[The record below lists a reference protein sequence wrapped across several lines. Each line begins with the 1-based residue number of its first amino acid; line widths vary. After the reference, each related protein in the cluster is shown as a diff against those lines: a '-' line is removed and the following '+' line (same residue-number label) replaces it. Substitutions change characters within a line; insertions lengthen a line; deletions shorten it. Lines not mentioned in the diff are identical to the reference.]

1 MYRATLAQFDS
12 QNEAYLKYILFLPN
26 LKTFLQKRKEVHELM
41 KGTKRILTQSFLSDP
56 LTSSSFCFVPLLQEA
71 IHFRQPGAT
80 PALAWRPNPC
90 VGSSSDLPC
99 AVTAV
104 PKTLRSGL
112 RH

>member
-1 MYRATLAQFDS
+1 
-12 QNEAYLKYILFLPN
+12 
-26 LKTFLQKRKEVHELM
+26 M
-41 KGTKRILTQSFLSDP
+41 KGTRRTVTQSFLSDP

-71 IHFRQPGAT
+71 IHFWQPGAT

-104 PKTLRSGL
+104 PKTLRQAHTTEQQVPSE
-112 RH
+112 R